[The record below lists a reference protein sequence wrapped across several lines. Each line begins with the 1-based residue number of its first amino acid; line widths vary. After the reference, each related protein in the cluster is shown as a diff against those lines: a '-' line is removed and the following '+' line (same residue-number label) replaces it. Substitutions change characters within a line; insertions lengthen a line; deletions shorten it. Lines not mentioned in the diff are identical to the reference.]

1 MSEAVMSPLIE
12 VEFRA
17 ADHASGR
24 NKVCHQTVMSGIA

>member
-17 ADHASGR
+17 ADHASVLLP
-24 NKVCHQTVMSGIA
+24 VCHQTVMSGIA